1 MTTLALYRDDGAL
14 ARAIGA
20 LKIPL
25 PPALLEIA
33 GAVPLLVLAI
43 VEGTDVS
50 TGALAAA
57 VAFLILLGGL
67 ASGRPHTDR
76 VRWAAPPLLRAA
88 EYGATLYIGAA
99 AGASSQPAALALISV
114 LTFRHYDV
122 VYRLRH
128 QGRTPP
134 AWLDAVSLGWDG
146 RLILG
151 CVLLAAGATGAGYYV
166 LAAILAVLF
175 VCESVAS
182 WRHFERAQRPAPYDD
197 EEDIAE

>member
-1 MTTLALYRDDGAL
+1 
-14 ARAIGA
+14 
-20 LKIPL
+20 
-25 PPALLEIA
+25 
-33 GAVPLLVLAI
+33 
-43 VEGTDVS
+43 
-50 TGALAAA
+50 
-57 VAFLILLGGL
+57 
-67 ASGRPHTDR
+67 
-76 VRWAAPPLLRAA
+76 
-88 EYGATLYIGAA
+88 
-99 AGASSQPAALALISV
+99 V

-151 CVLLAAGATGAGYYV
+151 CVLLAAGALPAGYFV

-175 VCESVAS
+175 AAESVAS
-182 WRHFERAQRPAPYDD
+182 WRNFERAQRPALYEDD